1 MDEDEDEVGVATVGS
16 ALIGSCGD
24 GTEDFLLLPKLSWL
38 SERGKRARKVGGV
51 TVVVVVTVT
60 LEDAV
65 VIIAMRDAVELYW
78 ERRR

>member
-16 ALIGSCGD
+16 ALTGSCGD

-51 TVVVVVTVT
+51 TVVVVAVT